1 MSRTLTDE
9 EADLLIKEHQL
20 EEEEEDFR
28 VREKEGDE
36 VSGLG
41 DIIDVTQEGEEG
53 AVLPEVINLEDL
65 KAEDIVE

>member
-20 EEEEEDFR
+20 EEEEDFK
-28 VREKEGDE
+28 VREKGGDE

-41 DIIDVTQEGEEG
+41 DIIDDGEEG

>member
-1 MSRTLTDE
+1 MTDE
-9 EADLLIKEHQL
+9 EADLLIREHQL
-20 EEEEEDFR
+20 EEEDDFR

-41 DIIDVTQEGEEG
+41 DIIDEGEG